1 MVQAETV
8 MLFSCSKLAM
18 KASGGSLAFPC
29 PPNRQIIRYY
39 GGMQASSL
47 ITAMLLF
54 VSASATIPSRTLATS
69 SEDSSHISATDLI
82 ELIKTGHPPVIVDVR
97 SAHEYKTGH
106 VPGAIHLPFWL
117 AFARA
122 DDIVAPKDELVVVY
136 CAHGPRAGI
145 GKAALSLEGFTQIRY
160 LQGHM
165 NGWYKA
171 ELPVE
176 ISPQ

>member
-1 MVQAETV
+1 MQA
-8 MLFSCSKLAM
+8 
-18 KASGGSLAFPC
+18 GSLIA
-29 PPNRQIIRYY
+29 
-39 GGMQASSL
+39 AVL
-47 ITAMLLF
+47 LLF
-54 VSASATIPSRTLATS
+54 
-69 SEDSSHISATDLI
+69 ISATGVYPPSILAGDDKSMTHVTAAELNK
-82 ELIKTGHPPVIVDVR
+82 LIKTGHAPLIVDVR
-97 SAHEYKTGH
+97 SGREYRAGH

-122 DDIVAPKDELVVVY
+122 DNIDAPRDELVVVY

-165 NGWYKA
+165 SGWYKA

-176 ISPQ
+176 RSPQ

>member
-1 MVQAETV
+1 M
-8 MLFSCSKLAM
+8 
-18 KASGGSLAFPC
+18 
-29 PPNRQIIRYY
+29 RYY
-39 GGMQASSL
+39 RIMQAPGL

-54 VSASATIPSRTLATS
+54 MSASATIPFRALAAS
-69 SEDSSHISATDLI
+69 SEASNHISAADLNK
-82 ELIKTGHPPVIVDVR
+82 LIQTGHTPTIVDVR
-97 SAHEYKTGH
+97 SGREYRAGH

-122 DDIVAPKDELVVVY
+122 DDIDAPKDELVVVY

-165 NGWYKA
+165 SGWYKA
-171 ELPVE
+171 NLPIE

>member
-1 MVQAETV
+1 
-8 MLFSCSKLAM
+8 
-18 KASGGSLAFPC
+18 
-29 PPNRQIIRYY
+29 
-39 GGMQASSL
+39 
-47 ITAMLLF
+47 MLLF
-54 VSASATIPSRTLATS
+54 ISASIPLRTLAAS
-69 SEDSSHISATDLI
+69 REASSHITAADLNK
-82 ELIKTGHPPVIVDVR
+82 LIQTGHTPTIVDVR
-97 SAHEYKTGH
+97 SGREYRAGH

-122 DDIVAPKDELVVVY
+122 DDIDAPKDELVVVY

-165 NGWYKA
+165 SGWYKA
-171 ELPVE
+171 NLPIE

>member
-1 MVQAETV
+1 MQE
-8 MLFSCSKLAM
+8 
-18 KASGGSLAFPC
+18 LAFACAPIQ
-29 PPNRQIIRYY
+29 RKMRYY
-39 GGMQASSL
+39 RGMQANSLNL

-54 VSASATIPSRTLATS
+54 LSASATTPSRTLAAS
-69 SEDSSHISATDLI
+69 SEGSSHITAADLN
-82 ELIKTGHPPVIVDVR
+82 ELIKSGHTPVIVDVR
-97 SAHEYKTGH
+97 SSREYKAGH
-106 VPGAIHLPFWL
+106 VPGAVHLPFWL

-122 DDIVAPKDELVVVY
+122 DDIDASKDELLVVY

-145 GKAALSLEGFTQIRY
+145 GKAALSLEGYTRIRY

-165 NGWYKA
+165 SGWYKA

>member
-1 MVQAETV
+1 M
-8 MLFSCSKLAM
+8 
-18 KASGGSLAFPC
+18 
-29 PPNRQIIRYY
+29 RYDR
-39 GGMQASSL
+39 GMQANSL
-47 ITAMLLF
+47 SFITAMLLF
-54 VSASATIPSRTLATS
+54 MSASATVPTRTQAAS
-69 SEDSSHISATDLI
+69 SEDSSHITAADLN
-82 ELIKTGHPPVIVDVR
+82 ELIKTGRTPVIVDVR
-97 SAHEYKTGH
+97 SSHEYKAGH

-122 DDIVAPKDELVVVY
+122 DDINAPKDKLVVVY

-145 GKAALSLEGFTQIRY
+145 GKAALSLEGYTRIRY

-165 NGWYKA
+165 SGWYKA